1 MLLNGTTKRNFN
13 DEGLIDLVGAII
25 RQAYDDIV
33 RPWPVG
39 ASHATINEYT
49 RNAKRAII
57 FFHRNGLGS

>member
-1 MLLNGTTKRNFN
+1 MLSNGTMKRNFN
-13 DEGLIDLVGAII
+13 DEGLINLAGAVI

-39 ASHATINEYT
+39 ASRTTINELA

-57 FFHRNGLGS
+57 FFHLNGLRS